1 MFLED
6 KGLYTLT
13 AFRQEDTAITAL
25 IRLQPAHEIFTGHF
39 PGRPVLPGVCML
51 QISQEL
57 LEKATGTRLLMHR
70 TGQVKFLQPVNPE
83 KTPELQVS
91 IRPTD
96 NLENVQVSW
105 TDATGGAVLK
115 YTADFK
121 IV

>member
-13 AFRQEDTAITAL
+13 DFRREESAITAA
-25 IRLQPAHEIFTGHF
+25 IRLQSAHEIFTGHF

-70 TGQVKFLQPVNPE
+70 TGQVKFLQPVDPE
-83 KTPELQVS
+83 KTPELQIS
-91 IRPTD
+91 IRATD
-96 NLENVQVSW
+96 SLDNVQVNW